1 MFWREDIFLCF
12 LVIIVCTLTCVGGA
26 NKNRIAPPIASWS
39 GLDFLGYNVFHT
51 LWEVPL
57 KVHKRG
63 NGPYDVDGIVDQII
77 IDTTVVHI

>member
-12 LVIIVCTLTCVGGA
+12 LVIIVCTCVGGA
-26 NKNRIAPPIASWS
+26 NKNRIAPPIASMVGS
-39 GLDFLGYNVFHT
+39 AFLRYNVFHT
-51 LWEVPL
+51 LWKYPL

-77 IDTTVVHI
+77 IDSTVVHI